1 MEPHLTPPAWTLLMP
16 LKPLS
21 RAKSRLAAAA
31 AAPARARL
39 ALAFA
44 QDAVS
49 AALTCTAVH
58 DVAVVTNDEQAA
70 EELAALGA
78 HIVPDAPDAGLNPA
92 LAHGAA
98 VVRGIRPEAPLA
110 ALNADL
116 PALRARELARV
127 LQAAAEAP
135 RAFLADAAGTGTTL
149 LSAMP
154 GHALRPRFGPRSRAG
169 HAASGASELLLADAD
184 SVRQDVD
191 TEADLAAA
199 VVLGVGPHTAGAL
212 CGGPGPTPV
221 NAV

>member
-1 MEPHLTPPAWTLLMP
+1 
-16 LKPLS
+16 
-21 RAKSRLAAAA
+21 
-31 AAPARARL
+31 
-39 ALAFA
+39 
-44 QDAVS
+44 
-49 AALTCTAVH
+49 
-58 DVAVVTNDEQAA
+58 
-70 EELAALGA
+70 
-78 HIVPDAPDAGLNPA
+78 
-92 LAHGAA
+92 
-98 VVRGIRPEAPLA
+98 VRGIRPEAPLA

-116 PALRARELARV
+116 PALRARELAHV

-135 RAFLADAAGTGTTL
+135 RAFLADADGTGTTL

-154 GHALRPRFGPRSRAG
+154 GHALRPRFGPRSRAR
-169 HAASGASELLLADAD
+169 HAASGAAELLLSDAV